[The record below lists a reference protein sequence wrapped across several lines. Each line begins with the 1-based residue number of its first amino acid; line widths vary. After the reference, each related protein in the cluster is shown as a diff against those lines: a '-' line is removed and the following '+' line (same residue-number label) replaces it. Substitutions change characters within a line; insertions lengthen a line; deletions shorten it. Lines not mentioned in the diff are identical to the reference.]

1 MMARTYEGNDLEWHV
16 ILSERESRDGMIPVV
31 FHCTSNTSWG
41 WRVVEV
47 PEETYAGKTAD
58 DLSDDELDDLFAQA
72 QPFGAPRDPKAQEG
86 AIGHTS
92 TR

>member
-1 MMARTYEGNDLEWHV
+1 MARTYKANDLEWRV
-16 ILSERESRDGMIPVV
+16 ILSDRESRPGMVPVL
-31 FHCTSNTSWG
+31 FHCTSNTSFG

-47 PEETYAGKTAD
+47 PVHEHRGRTAD
-58 DLSDDELDDLFAQA
+58 DLSDDELDALFEQA

-86 AIGHTS
+86 AVGHTR